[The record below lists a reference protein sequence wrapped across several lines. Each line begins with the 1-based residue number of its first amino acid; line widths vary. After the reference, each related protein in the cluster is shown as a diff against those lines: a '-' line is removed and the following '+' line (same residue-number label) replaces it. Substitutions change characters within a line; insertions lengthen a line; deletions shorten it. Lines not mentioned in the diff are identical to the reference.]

1 MGTGPSARLRTVIAL
16 PPLRPAA
23 AGYRAPLPRACV
35 PDRTAGRGQRI
46 LPGRHG
52 TGTVSRRERPAL
64 PAASSTLAWTENSP
78 ARRVIATTRS
88 TRCCGAAS
96 SRSPPACRACLRARA
111 SAATPL
117 QSDELQACQVN
128 DDPRLAGN
136 GRHIRGICQVKL
148 PAQRDDN
155 MAVAFAGTQIH
166 AEHREPPCFSSKA
179 GSRPSGQF
187 TCGGRLSASPRSR
200 LGRVGD
206 GAAGAA
212 LGAARAGRDVAEP
225 RARVAGDAQQH
236 PGVAGPDTPAHHAE
250 DWSRFLEI
258 YC

>member
-1 MGTGPSARLRTVIAL
+1 MGTGPSVRLRGVIAL
-16 PPLRPAA
+16 PLLRPAV

-35 PDRTAGRGQRI
+35 PDRTAGRGQRV

-52 TGTVSRRERPAL
+52 TGTASRRERPAL

-96 SRSPPACRACLRARA
+96 SRSPPACRACLRPRD
-111 SAATPL
+111 AAAV
-117 QSDELQACQVN
+117 DELQARQVN

-136 GRHIRGICQVKL
+136 GRRERGRHIRGIYQVKL

-166 AEHREPPCFSSKA
+166 AEHRGASLLQQQGGVPA
-179 GSRPSGQF
+179 QRPIHV
-187 TCGGRLSASPRSR
+187 P
-200 LGRVGD
+200 V
-206 GAAGAA
+206 
-212 LGAARAGRDVAEP
+212 
-225 RARVAGDAQQH
+225 
-236 PGVAGPDTPAHHAE
+236 
-250 DWSRFLEI
+250 
-258 YC
+258 